1 MTAVS
6 GGDPS
11 EDEVLGWT
19 TSLSN
24 WGRWGADDR
33 LGTLNFITPQ
43 VLLRAAEAVRL
54 GLGVSCAHEIT
65 ATPRQDGNPSRLMI
79 ATGESLAAP
88 HPERHAGAATD
99 LIQMQI
105 HGYQVTHLDALSHWF
120 WDASMYNGVP
130 ATKVTAERGATELGV
145 ETVRAGIVTRG
156 VLLDIAAARGV
167 ASLESGEAV
176 TPADLEAAE
185 QRQQV
190 EVQSGDAVLLHTGFG
205 RSRQDAGPAA
215 SAPTAW
221 PGWGAACLPWLH
233 EREVSVIGSETSN
246 EVMPND
252 YPALGR
258 HPIHSV
264 GIAAMGLWLIDN
276 CKLDDLAAACHE
288 HGASTFLL
296 TLAPLGIRGATGS
309 PINPIALL

>member
-1 MTAVS
+1 VS
-6 GGDPS
+6 DEHPT
-11 EDEVLGWT
+11 EDEVLGWI

-24 WGRWGADDR
+24 WDRWGADDR
-33 LGTLNFITPQ
+33 LGALNFITTE
-43 VLLRAAEAVRL
+43 VRLRAAESVRV
-54 GLGVSCAHEIT
+54 GVQVSCAHEIA

-79 ATGESLAAP
+79 ATGESLTVP
-88 HPERHAGAATD
+88 HPERHAAAATD

-105 HGYQVTHLDALSHWF
+105 HGHQVTHLDALSHWF
-120 WDASMYNGVP
+120 WDGSMFNHVP
-130 ATKVTAERGATELGV
+130 ATKVTADRGATELGV
-145 ETVRAGIVTRG
+145 ESIRGGIVTRG
-156 VLLDIAAARGV
+156 VLLDIAAARG
-167 ASLESGEAV
+167 AAWLEPGEAV

-190 EVQSGDAVLLHTGFG
+190 AVRCGDAVLLHTGFG
-205 RSRQDAGPAA
+205 RYRQTAAPDAA
-215 SAPTAW
+215 APTAW
-221 PGWGAACLPWLH
+221 PGWGAACLPWLY
-233 EREVSVIGSETSN
+233 EREVAVIGSETSN

-276 CKLDDLAAACHE
+276 CKLDDLVAACAE
-288 HGASTFLL
+288 YDTSTFLL

>member
-1 MTAVS
+1 MS
-6 GGDPS
+6 DEHPS
-11 EDEVLGWT
+11 EDEVLRWT

-33 LGTLNFITPQ
+33 LGTLNFVTAD
-43 VLLRAAEAVRL
+43 VRLRAARSVRA
-54 GLGVSCAHEIT
+54 GVQVSCAHEIA

-79 ATGESLAAP
+79 ATGESLSVP
-88 HPERHAGAATD
+88 RQDRHAAAATD

-120 WDASMYNGVP
+120 WDASMYNNVP

-145 ETVRAGIVTRG
+145 EGVQEGIVTRG
-156 VLLDIAAARGV
+156 MLLDVAAARG
-167 ASLESGEAV
+167 AAWLEPGEPV
-176 TPADLEAAE
+176 TPADLETAQ

-205 RSRQDAGPAA
+205 RFRQSTAPDPAHA
-215 SAPTAW
+215 TW

-233 EREVSVIGSETSN
+233 EREVALIGSETSN

-252 YPALGR
+252 YASLGR

-276 CKLDDLAAACHE
+276 CNLLRLAEACSQH
-288 HGASTFLL
+288 ASWTFLL
-296 TLAPLGIRGATGS
+296 TVAPLGIRGATGS
-309 PINPIALL
+309 PVNPIALL